1 MNKTAALLLTSALC
15 LSACGEFRGMPSLD
29 VKLPEIFAESPSV
42 EVAEKPAPLA
52 QNWWKSSDDKV
63 LVGLLERVEQQN
75 LSLGQARFRLLA
87 ARESARTLDYLPTLG
102 ITTDAQYNR
111 LIEGDFAI
119 NNVGFP
125 GAGGGQQKTTG
136 FYNARLD
143 SSWELPLWGQYG
155 AAEDVDKATL
165 AYAEADLASVRANVI
180 AEAVRLYGEMR
191 GFQQQRIAQEAI
203 VVAQEKIVEYHTIKH
218 KAGLIADSE
227 LASAKRNALDAKSA
241 LQTTVKNEVAAKQ
254 QLAAL
259 MGQAAPDTEWETAA
273 SIPSINLP
281 ELGDT
286 PVDVLRNR
294 PDIRRAEATVLREAG
309 QLELAKADRYPRI
322 ALGGNLSQLDNL
334 TGSPL
339 PGKTI
344 QLTGT
349 PAISIPLF
357 DWGKRLAA
365 AKTQDMKLSEAA
377 SAYRETVVNAMT
389 EVESFLSAA
398 NAAKRNKEQSAESAA
413 LEQKNQQQ
421 AALLFKQ
428 GLTDG
433 IATENANIS
442 AMQAEINALQANVEH
457 ISRIAALTKALG
469 GGIPAPT
476 TSTNEPTP

>member
-1 MNKTAALLLTSALC
+1 MIRHAALLLTTTLC
-15 LSACGEFRGMPSLD
+15 LTACGEFRGMPSLE
-29 VKLPEIFAESPSV
+29 VTLPEMFAQAP
-42 EVAEKPAPLA
+42 EVAASEKPAPLS
-52 QNWWKSSDDKV
+52 QDWWKQTDDKV
-63 LVGLLERVEQQN
+63 LVGLLERVEKQN
-75 LSLGQARFRLLA
+75 LSIEQAQFRLLA
-87 ARESARTLDYLPTLG
+87 ARESARSLDYLPTLG
-102 ITTDAQYNR
+102 VTTDAQYNR

-119 NNVGFP
+119 NNVGFA

-155 AAEDVDKATL
+155 AASDIDKRSL
-165 AYAEADLASVRANVI
+165 AYAEADLASVRANVM
-180 AEAVRLYGEMR
+180 AEAVRLYAEMR
-191 GFQQQRIAQEAI
+191 GFQQQRLAHEKM
-203 VVAQEKIVEYHTIKH
+203 VSAQEKITEYQFIKH
-218 KAGLIADSE
+218 KAGLIPDSD
-227 LASAKRNALDAKSA
+227 LASATRSLLEAKGT
-241 LQTTVKNEVAAKQ
+241 LQTTLKNEVAARQ

-259 MGQAAPDTEWETAA
+259 MGQAAPEKEWEAPA
-273 SIPSINLP
+273 DVPSITLP

-294 PDIRRAEATVLREAG
+294 PDIRRAEASVLREAA

-322 ALGGNLSQLDNL
+322 TLGGNLSQLDNL

-365 AKTQDMKLSEAA
+365 AKAQDAKLSETA

-398 NAAKRNKEQSAESAA
+398 EAAKKNKEQSTESAA
-413 LEQKNQQQ
+413 LERKNQEQ
-421 AALLFKQ
+421 AALLFTQ

-433 IATENANIS
+433 ITAENAHIM
-442 AMQAEINALQANVEH
+442 ALQAEISALQTHVEQ

-476 TSTNEPTP
+476 ISTNEQTP